1 MGELAREKIII
12 PLSKCL
18 PGMVLLQPI
27 VDEKTG
33 AILLPRGGK
42 LTKESIK
49 KVHHF
54 QHTQVWVDINT
65 EEKIWQ
71 TDETIVE
78 YYKDY
83 ATTLKRIIEG
93 ENKVGEALNIE
104 DLKNLAQYMIKNFK
118 DDFNL
123 LACVN
128 LVTELQEDCYTHSI
142 NVAFLS
148 LMMGRWRA
156 YSEQRLEQLVLAG
169 LLHDVGKIDLTI
181 ALKEND
187 MDGSLMERLAYKR
200 HPIFGYE
207 KLAQFNELNNE
218 VLKAVLTHHE
228 RCDGSGFPLSLREDK
243 ISDIAKIIGLADT
256 YDELRQKEHI
266 FNVIKELRS
275 TQLRAFEVDLLL
287 EFCNNIMNYYIG
299 NHVLL
304 SSGEIAEI
312 YAIQPQS
319 VYRPIVKVNDKLI
332 DLYVQSQIDI
342 VKVF

>member
-1 MGELAREKIII
+1 MGELASEKVII
-12 PLSKCL
+12 PLSKCR

-27 VDEKTG
+27 LDEKTG
-33 AILLPRGGK
+33 AILLPRGDK
-42 LTKESIK
+42 LTEESIE

-65 EEKIWQ
+65 EDKMWQ
-71 TDETIVE
+71 TEERIVE
-78 YYKDY
+78 SYKEY
-83 ATTLKRIIEG
+83 ATTLKCIIEG
-93 ENKVGEALNIE
+93 GNKVGEVLNIE
-104 DLKNLAQYMIKNFK
+104 ALKNLAQYMIKDFK

-128 LVTELQEDCYTHSI
+128 LVSQLKEEYYTHSI

-148 LMMGRWRA
+148 LVMGRWRD
-156 YSEQRLEQLVLAG
+156 YSEQRLEQLVLAA
-169 LLHDVGKIDLTI
+169 LLHDVGKIDLPN
-181 ALKEND
+181 ALKDTD
-187 MDGSLMERLAYKR
+187 MDRRLRERLAYKR
-200 HPIFGYE
+200 HPIYGYE
-207 KLAQFNELNNE
+207 KLVPFNELDNE

-228 RCDGSGFPLSLREDK
+228 RCDGSGFPLSLRGDK
-243 ISDIAKIIGLADT
+243 ISDMAKIIGLADT
-256 YDELRQKEHI
+256 YDELKQKNHI

-287 EFCNNIMNYYIG
+287 EFCSNIMNYYIG

-304 SSGEIAEI
+304 STGEIAEVYSI
-312 YAIQPQS
+312 SPQAI
-319 VYRPIVKVNDKLI
+319 YRPTVKVNNKLI